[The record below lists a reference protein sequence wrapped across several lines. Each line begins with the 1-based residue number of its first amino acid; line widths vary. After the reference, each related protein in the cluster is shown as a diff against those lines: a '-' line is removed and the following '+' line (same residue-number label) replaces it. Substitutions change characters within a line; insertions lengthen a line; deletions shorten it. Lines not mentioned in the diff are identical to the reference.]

1 MLLSEAWELF
11 ESERR
16 LQGFSPHTLKAYGIQ
31 KNLLIRHIGDVP
43 IQEVTTHILKHYLSK
58 AAKHLKPSSVDHR
71 IRYIKSFF
79 RWAHDEGF
87 IKINP
92 AASIKRPKLPKR
104 IPKTL
109 TEEDIEFLRES
120 CKTPLEN
127 ALFEFMFATGCRIGE
142 IHRLNR
148 NTINWEDR
156 SAIVRGKGDKER
168 EVYFNIR
175 CVIWLKKYLKQRTDT
190 DVALFVTE
198 RRPIRRMSIAQI
210 RWVIKRIA
218 KRSGI
223 EKNIYPHRLRHT
235 FATHLLNNDAP
246 IELIQSYLGHSK
258 LETTRVYAELSGE
271 RRRELYRKYF

>member
-1 MLLSEAWELF
+1 MKLSEAWEMF

-16 LQGFSPHTLKAYGIQ
+16 LQGFSSHTLEAYEIQ
-31 KNLLIRHIGDVP
+31 KNLLIRNIGDMP
-43 IQEVTTHILKHYLSK
+43 IQDVSTSILKQYLAE

-79 RWAHDEGF
+79 RWAHEEGY
-87 IKINP
+87 ISNNP
-92 AASIKRPKLPKR
+92 AASIKRPKIGKR

-109 TEEDIEFLRES
+109 TEEDIELLRES
-120 CKTPLEN
+120 CKSPLEN
-127 ALFEFMFATGCRIGE
+127 ALFEFTFATGCRIGE
-142 IHRLNR
+142 VHRLNK
-148 NTINWEDR
+148 NAINWETR
-156 SAIVRGKGDKER
+156 SAIVLGKGDKER

-175 CVIWLKKYLKQRTDT
+175 CAIWLKKYLNQRSDS

-198 RRPIRRMSIAQI
+198 RSPIRRMSIAQI

-223 EKNIYPHRLRHT
+223 EKNVYPHRLRHT